1 MKKTV
6 AAAAALLAVAA
17 FLCFFLAASAC
28 RQTLV
33 LYNTETGDVIRT
45 FSVSEGSEF
54 SVSFVHS
61 VNLSPV
67 TDVFVVKN
75 GRLYADRTIY
85 SAFGAG
91 VQSTL
96 EPGQTL
102 SYDEN
107 GSMVVSGFNT
117 VFPEVKYIVGT
128 VYDHVLVIG
137 DETVSLTELC
147 GKNAHIAFKLK

>member
-1 MKKTV
+1 MKKM
-6 AAAAALLAVAA
+6 AAAAACILAAAA
-17 FLCFFLAASAC
+17 FLFAWLHSTAC
-28 RQTLV
+28 PELV
-33 LYNTETGDVIRT
+33 LYNTETGKVLRT
-45 FSVSEGSEF
+45 FDAPEGTEF
-54 SVSFVHS
+54 AVSFIHS

-67 TDVFVVKN
+67 TDVFVVRD
-75 GRLYADRTIY
+75 GCLYADRTIY

-102 SYDEN
+102 SYDQAGN
-107 GSMVVSGFNT
+107 MVVSGFNT

-137 DETVSLTELC
+137 DETISLTELC
-147 GKNAHIAFKLK
+147 GKNAHIAFCLR

>member
-17 FLCFFLAASAC
+17 FLCFFLAVSAS

-67 TDVFVVKN
+67 TDVFVVKD
-75 GRLYADRTIY
+75 GRLYADRTVY

-102 SYDEN
+102 SYDKN
-107 GSMVVSGFNT
+107 GNMVVSGFNT

>member
-1 MKKTV
+1 MKKTAV
-6 AAAAALLAVAA
+6 AAACILAAAA
-17 FLCFFLAASAC
+17 FLCIFRLFFP

-67 TDVFVVKN
+67 TDVFVVRD

-107 GSMVVSGFNT
+107 GNMVVSGFNT
-117 VFPEVKYIVGT
+117 VFPEIKYIVGT

-137 DETVSLTELC
+137 EETLSLTELC
-147 GKNAHIAFKLK
+147 EKNAHIAFKLK